1 MSKRILLLII
11 LGALVTACAVPAG
24 GAGGA
29 GTGSESEALVHVKLP
44 LGYIPNVQFAPL
56 YVSIEKGYF
65 QEAGIEVEFDYSFE
79 TDAVALVGAEELQF
93 AVVSGEQVLLAR
105 AQGLPVVYVA
115 AWYQQY
121 PVAVVAK
128 AEQGITT
135 PADLT
140 GKRIG
145 LPGLYGANY
154 IGLEALLFSAGL
166 GDEDVTLD
174 SIGFNQVEALATDQV
189 QAVSVYAANEPVQL
203 RAQGYEVNE
212 ILVAEYL
219 QLASNGLITNEK
231 TLTENPE
238 LVRAMVDAFLKGL
251 ADAIL
256 DPDGA
261 YELSKIH
268 VPNLAE
274 ADEAVQKEVLARSI
288 ALWKAEHLGYSEA
301 QAWENMQDTLLQM
314 GLLEEA
320 LEIEQAFKNEFLP

>member
-1 MSKRILLLII
+1 MIKQILLLVL
-11 LGALVTACAVPAG
+11 LGVLVTACS
-24 GAGGA
+24 GGA
-29 GTGSESEALVHVKLP
+29 GTGAENEALVHVKVP
-44 LGYIPNVQFAPL
+44 LGYIPNIQFAPL

-79 TDAVALVGAEELQF
+79 TDAVALVGADELQF

-128 AEQGITT
+128 AGQGITS
-135 PADLT
+135 PADLA

-154 IGLEALLFSAGL
+154 IGLEALLYSAGL
-166 GDEDVTLD
+166 SDADVTLD
-174 SIGFNQVEALATDQV
+174 SIGYNQVEALATDQV

-231 TLTENPE
+231 TIAENPD
-238 LVRAMVDAFLKGL
+238 LVRAMIEAFLKGL
-251 ADAIL
+251 GDAVAN
-256 DPDGA
+256 PDEA
-261 YELSKIH
+261 YELSKPH

-274 ADEAVQKEVLARSI
+274 ADEAVQKEVLARSM
-288 ALWKAEHLGYSEA
+288 ALWDAERLGFSNA
-301 QAWENMQDTLLQM
+301 QAWENMQDTLLKM

-320 LEIEQAFKNEFLP
+320 LDIEKAFTNEFLP